1 MYKPVT
7 TDDIYS
13 ATDGSREKTVMTTPK
28 AKLVNTDA
36 VSQNSNASEAEALMV
51 ENELTSSLMLYP

>member
-36 VSQNSNASEAEALMV
+36 VSQNSNASEAEKIRAMGDRLAKMW
-51 ENELTSSLMLYP
+51 ED

>member
-1 MYKPVT
+1 
-7 TDDIYS
+7 S

-36 VSQNSNASEAEALMV
+36 VSQKQAMHLK
-51 ENELTSSLMLYP
+51 LK